1 MAYKD
6 CPCVNCDHKADG
18 EKRVACRKKCTEF
31 TAWKL
36 SMQAIRQKKKKIKTN
51 TIRQPKGS
59 FTKET

>member
-36 SMQAIRQKKKKIKTN
+36 SMQAIRQKKKEDKDKY
-51 TIRQPKGS
+51 
-59 FTKET
+59 